1 MDKQCNAAL
10 KMKSTKKITLQNPLT
25 SDGRGI
31 AGNIRLHFAS
41 SSGRIGLRPRRSP
54 APAPAP
60 APRPRWKEGKKN
72 PLVCFCLRGAPVD
85 ASSHH
90 MSDRSCQ
97 STGQRDPG
105 EVGTGGER
113 SNSGP
118 RG

>member
-1 MDKQCNAAL
+1 MVETVLEIFACTLRHLVVGSDFVLGAAAR
-10 KMKSTKKITLQNPLT
+10 LQEEE
-25 SDGRGI
+25 
-31 AGNIRLHFAS
+31 
-41 SSGRIGLRPRRSP
+41 
-54 APAPAP
+54 
-60 APRPRWKEGKKN
+60 EGGKT

-105 EVGTGGER
+105 EAGTGGER